1 MLVEVGF
8 ILDKPLEYYEKLL
21 NNNGLEN
28 TWNNEIHDTYY
39 TKETK
44 IILVQVDKSAK
55 KTAGSAA
62 VFMFMFLRFRCLSR
76 LSQLPWILPE
86 RPVCQ
91 TVPE

>member
-39 TKETK
+39 TKEKLDGMTENEMKNACIRLRRNKKMNSNEEEK
-44 IILVQVDKSAK
+44 ISFQNLTLYDENV
-55 KTAGSAA
+55 
-62 VFMFMFLRFRCLSR
+62 
-76 LSQLPWILPE
+76 
-86 RPVCQ
+86 
-91 TVPE
+91 